1 MCNMKFTMGV
11 LCRMS
16 ELESF
21 DVGIIG
27 GGPAGSALAAYL
39 AREGM
44 KCVVL
49 EAEKFPRPH
58 VGESLVPASTRVFK
72 DLDFLDKMEEAG
84 FVHKFGAV
92 WTADDTRPLY
102 EHDWEGLDPDC
113 AADIR
118 FEERA
123 QEGVDI
129 NYTYHV
135 DRAKFDQLLLEHAA
149 EFGATVREE
158 CRVMDVDFSHP
169 KGQLITYREGKDK
182 RERQIETRLV
192 VDASGRKTL
201 LGRLKKIRVLDPVF
215 DQYACHTWFD
225 NYDRTKTDTKGG
237 HGDHIFIHFL
247 PVSNS
252 WVWQIPIAET
262 VTSIGVVTQKKN
274 FQKSKQS
281 REEFFWKCLES
292 RPVLYSELKKAD
304 QVNPLTDEGDYSY
317 SMKEICGDGWVL
329 IGDAARF
336 VDPIFSSGVS
346 IALNSAKLVSSAI
359 LEARDNGGVFSKSD
373 FDEYET
379 IMRRGTRNWHSF
391 ITVYYRLNVLFTWCL
406 MNPKYRLDILK
417 LLQGDVYD
425 EEEPPVLA
433 EMRKIV
439 EEVESNPKHVWH
451 NLLNDLTNSAFEP
464 SF

>member
-1 MCNMKFTMGV
+1 
-11 LCRMS
+11 MS

-21 DVGIIG
+21 DVGIVG
-27 GGPAGSALAAYL
+27 AGPAGSALAAYL
-39 AREGM
+39 ARAGM
-44 KCVVL
+44 SVLLL

-72 DLDFLDKMEEAG
+72 DLDFIKKMEAEG

-92 WTADDTRPLY
+92 WTADDTRSLY

-118 FEERA
+118 FEERE
-123 QEGVDI
+123 QEGVDM

-135 DRAKFDQLLLEHAA
+135 DRGRFDQLLMEHAA

-158 CRVMDVDFSHP
+158 CRVLDINFDDP
-169 KGQLITYREGKDK
+169 ARPLISYRNGDTSGEK
-182 RERQIETRLV
+182 TVAVRLV

-201 LGRLKKIRVLDPVF
+201 LGRLKKLRVLDPVF

-225 NYDRTKTDTKGG
+225 NFDRTKVDSKGG
-237 HGDHIFIHFL
+237 HGDHIFVHFL
-247 PVSNS
+247 PISNS
-252 WVWQIPIAET
+252 WVWQIPITET
-262 VTSIGVVTQKKN
+262 ITSIGVVTQKKN

-281 REEFFWKCLES
+281 REEFFWDCISS
-292 RPVLYSELKKAD
+292 RPKLYEELKAAD
-304 QVNPLTDEGDYSY
+304 QIRPLTDEGDYSY
-317 SMKEICGDGWVL
+317 SMQQICGDGWVM

-346 IALNSAKLVSSAI
+346 IALNGARLASRAI
-359 LEARDNGGVFSKSD
+359 LAARDKGSFMKAD
-373 FDEYET
+373 FLDYET
-379 IMRRGTRNWHSF
+379 TMRRGTRNWHAF

-406 MNPKYRLDILK
+406 SNPKYRLDILK

-439 EEVESNPKHVWH
+439 EDVEANPKHVWH
-451 NLLNDLTNSAFEP
+451 KLLNDLTNQAFEP
-464 SF
+464 AF

>member
-1 MCNMKFTMGV
+1 
-11 LCRMS
+11 MS
-16 ELESF
+16 QLESF
-21 DVGIIG
+21 DVGIVG
-27 GGPAGSALAAYL
+27 AGPAGSALAAYL
-39 AREGM
+39 ARAGM
-44 KCVVL
+44 SVLVL

-72 DLDFLDKMEEAG
+72 DLDFIKKMEAEG
-84 FVHKFGAV
+84 FVHKYGAV
-92 WTADDTRPLY
+92 WTADDTRSLY
-102 EHDWEGLDPDC
+102 EHDWAGLDPDC

-118 FEERA
+118 FEERE
-123 QEGVDI
+123 QEGVDM

-135 DRAKFDQLLLEHAA
+135 DRGRFDQLLMEHAA

-158 CRVMDVDFSHP
+158 CRVLDLNFDNP
-169 KGQLITYREGKDK
+169 AQPIITYRETNGDGNGNGSNEKK
-182 RERQIETRLV
+182 VAVRLV

-201 LGRLKKIRVLDPVF
+201 LGRLQKLRVLDPVF

-225 NYDRTKTDTKGG
+225 NFDRTKVDTKGG

-247 PVSNS
+247 PISNS
-252 WVWQIPIAET
+252 WVWQIPITET

-281 REEFFWKCLES
+281 REDFFWECIGS
-292 RPVLYSELKKAD
+292 RPMLYKALKEAD
-304 QVNPLTDEGDYSY
+304 QVRPLTDEGDYSY
-317 SMKEICGDGWVL
+317 SMQQICGDGWVM

-346 IALNSAKLVSSAI
+346 IALNGARLASWAI
-359 LEARDNGGVFSKSD
+359 LEARDKGAFMKSD
-373 FDEYET
+373 FENYET
-379 IMRRGTRNWHSF
+379 TMRRGTKNWHSF

-406 MNPKYRLDILK
+406 MNEKYRLDILK

-425 EEEPPVLA
+425 EIEPPVLA

-451 NLLNDLTNSAFEP
+451 KLLNNLTSEQFEP
-464 SF
+464 AF

>member
-1 MCNMKFTMGV
+1 
-11 LCRMS
+11 MS
-16 ELESF
+16 EMEFF
-21 DVGIIG
+21 DVAIIG
-27 GGPAGSALAAYL
+27 GGPAGSAAASYL

-44 KCVVL
+44 SCVVL

-72 DLDFLDKMEEAG
+72 DLDFLVKMEEAG
-84 FVHKFGAV
+84 FVHKYGAV
-92 WTADDTRPLY
+92 WTADDTKPLY

-123 QEGVDI
+123 QEGVDQ

-135 DRAKFDQLLLEHAA
+135 DRGKFDQLLLEHAA
-149 EFGATVREE
+149 ELGATVREE
-158 CRVMDVDFSHP
+158 CRVIDVNFDNP
-169 KGQLITYREGKDK
+169 DRPLIVYRNGDGSGEK
-182 RERQIETRLV
+182 QIQTKLV

-201 LGRLKKIRVLDPVF
+201 LGRLMKIRVLDPVF

-225 NYDRTKTDTKGG
+225 NYDRTKTDVKGG

-252 WVWQIPIAET
+252 WVWQIPITET
-262 VTSIGVVTQKKN
+262 ITSIGVVTQKKN
-274 FQKSKQS
+274 FHKSKLA
-281 REEFFWKCLES
+281 REEFFWKCIES
-292 RPVLYSELKKAD
+292 RPVLYQELKKAD
-304 QVNPLTDEGDYSY
+304 QMRPLTDEGDYSY
-317 SMKEICGDGWVL
+317 SMQQICGDGWVL

-346 IALNSAKLVSSAI
+346 IALNCAKMAAKDI
-359 LEARDNGGVFSKSD
+359 LTARENDVFKKSD
-373 FDEYET
+373 FDEYEAT
-379 IMRRGTRNWHSF
+379 IRRGTRNWHEF
-391 ITVYYRLNVLFTWCL
+391 INVYYRLNVLFTWCL
-406 MNPKYRLDILK
+406 MNEKYRLDILK

-439 EEVESNPKHVWH
+439 EDVESNPKHVWH
-451 NLLNDLTNSAFEP
+451 NLLNDLTSG
-464 SF
+464 SFAPQF

>member
-1 MCNMKFTMGV
+1 
-11 LCRMS
+11 MS
-16 ELESF
+16 EVESF

-44 KCVVL
+44 SCVVL

-72 DLDFLDKMEEAG
+72 DLDFLVKMEEAG
-84 FVHKFGAV
+84 FVHKYGAV

-118 FEERA
+118 FEERN
-123 QEGVDI
+123 QEGVEQ

-135 DRAKFDQLLLEHAA
+135 DRGKFDQLLLEHAA

-158 CRVMDVDFSHP
+158 CRVLDVNFDDP
-169 KGQLITYREGKDK
+169 AAPLITYRNGSGTGEK
-182 RERQIETRLV
+182 QIKTRLV

-225 NYDRTKTDTKGG
+225 NYDRTKTDVKGG

-247 PVSNS
+247 PLSNS
-252 WVWQIPIAET
+252 WVWQIPITET
-262 VTSIGVVTQKKN
+262 ITSIGVVTQKKN
-274 FQKSKQS
+274 FQKSKMA
-281 REEFFWKCLES
+281 REEFFWDCIKS
-292 RPVLYSELKKAD
+292 RPVLYRELKAAD
-304 QVNPLTDEGDYSY
+304 QVRPLTDEGDYSY
-317 SMKEICGDGWVL
+317 SMKEICGDGWALV
-329 IGDAARF
+329 GDAARF

-346 IALNSAKLVSSAI
+346 IALNSAKLAAKAI
-359 LEARDNGGVFSKSD
+359 IGAKDSGAFPKSIFDDYEA
-373 FDEYET
+373 T
-379 IMRRGTRNWHSF
+379 MRRGTRNWHSF

-406 MNPKYRLDILK
+406 MNEKYRLDILK

-451 NLLNDLTNSAFEP
+451 KLLNDLTNSAFEP
-464 SF
+464 AF